1 MEKFYDPT
9 ITITDIEIW
18 MNCSHRTAVRLMGK
32 MKADLELPK
41 YIRPVRS
48 VARRYFG
55 LEN

>member
-1 MEKFYDPT
+1 MDKRYDPT
-9 ITITDIEIW
+9 ITITDIEVW
-18 MNCSHRTAVRLMGK
+18 MNCSHRSAVRLMGR

-55 LEN
+55 LDN